1 MADPT
6 FAVVTDSG
14 ADLPVEAARELNIRV
29 VPLSIHFGDDT
40 FLDGVTLD
48 TESFYRRLM
57 EARESP
63 HTTQPS
69 PGDFHKVYEAL
80 HQEGVRQVLSVHL
93 SSKLSGTIQ
102 SATIAASEFEDMEI
116 VPVDS
121 LSASMGIG
129 LLAIVAARMAREG
142 RSLAETAARLE
153 ELRQRFKIFF
163 AVDTLEYLARNGRIG
178 RAQSLVGGLLN
189 IKPVLSLAEGE
200 VVPVERTRGKNRAL
214 QEVVERTVAGLG
226 DQPALLAVVHSMA
239 RSEAESLRE
248 QIAQRCKLEEVYT
261 TLLGP
266 TVGTHVGPGTVAAI
280 GLPV

>member
-1 MADPT
+1 MNEAGESEETAMADPT

-142 RSLAETAARLE
+142 RSLREAVARLE
-153 ELRQRFKIFF
+153 ELRQRF
-163 AVDTLEYLARNGRIG
+163 
-178 RAQSLVGGLLN
+178 
-189 IKPVLSLAEGE
+189 
-200 VVPVERTRGKNRAL
+200 
-214 QEVVERTVAGLG
+214 TVF
-226 DQPALLAVVHSMA
+226 
-239 RSEAESLRE
+239 
-248 QIAQRCKLEEVYT
+248 
-261 TLLGP
+261 
-266 TVGTHVGPGTVAAI
+266 
-280 GLPV
+280 